1 MKLILLCWLIYAFSY
16 VGKVNFSANKI
27 QIMRNFLIDT
37 DLAGLPGSCFFF
49 AYGIGQI
56 VNGIFCKKYN
66 LKWMISGSLI
76 VSAIANVVVAL
87 TPNFSIIPIV
97 WLINGIAMSILWPS
111 LIRLIT
117 ESLPKSLMTKA
128 TLIMGTTVA
137 TGTCVTYGLS
147 ALLAKITP
155 SHKYIFFIAAGIL
168 VTIAI
173 IWMLASTPCI
183 KAAKKEEAAEES
195 AEATVVAG
203 SEETARSK
211 APAKNIIMLTICM
224 LALYGVATNLIKDG
238 LTNWMPTILER
249 QYGLPDSL
257 SILLALALPIV
268 SIFSNFL
275 TVYLHKRCP
284 DYIYQNALVF
294 GTSGILVLGIIAGLG
309 LQNSAASL
317 IITLAGFTLVTFI
330 VYSSNTL
337 ITSLYPMKMK
347 GKINSGLIAGVL
359 NGFCYVGSTISDFGL
374 GFVAK
379 SGGWTAVFWTIFGI
393 CIVVSAAAIVY
404 ACIKRAMTAKN
415 KTAE

>member
-111 LIRLIT
+111 LVRMIT

-195 AEATVVAG
+195 AEAIVVAG

>member
-195 AEATVVAG
+195 AEAIVVAG

-393 CIVVSAAAIVY
+393 CIAVSAAAIVY

-415 KTAE
+415 KSAD